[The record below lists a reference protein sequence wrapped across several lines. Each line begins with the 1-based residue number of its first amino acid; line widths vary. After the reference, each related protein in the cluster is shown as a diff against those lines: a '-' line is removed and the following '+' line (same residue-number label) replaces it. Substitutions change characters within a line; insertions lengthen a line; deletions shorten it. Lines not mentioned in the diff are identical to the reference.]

1 MKKEISNKSNLQ
13 VLHEDNHIIVVNKR
27 VGDIVQGDK
36 TGDKPLSDMVKEYIK
51 DKYNKPGEVFLG
63 VVHRLDRPTTGIVVF
78 AKTSKALT
86 RMNELFSKRE
96 TQKTYWAVV
105 KNKPEKPEDQLV
117 HFLKR
122 NEKNNTSK
130 AHIKEVPE
138 SKLASLDYKII
149 KELNNYFALEINL
162 HTGRHHQIR
171 AQLSAIGSPIKGDL
185 KYGFDRSN
193 PDGGI
198 HLHAR
203 KLVFIHP
210 VSKENLEIIAPTP
223 NDMNPKK
230 PGPFNVYNSEIRY
243 QWLHNSTAK
252 IQHQWNCRQQRRT
265 EMRVKSVL
273 KSQAE
278 QKCIVND
285 LNKKLENNDWI
296 GLLEGTQDS
305 EVQFAISKND
315 KVSALKRA

>member
-1 MKKEISNKSNLQ
+1 LTEKIISTKNNLQ
-13 VLHEDNHIIVVNKR
+13 ILHEDNHIIVINKR

-36 TGDKPLSDMVKEYIK
+36 TGDKPLSEVVKEYLK

-78 AKTSKALT
+78 AKTSKALE
-86 RMNELFSKRE
+86 RLNKMFSERE
-96 TQKTYWAVV
+96 TKKTYWAIV
-105 KNKPEKPEDQLV
+105 KNKPPKNEDNLI

-130 AHIKEVPE
+130 AHLKEVPE
-138 SKLASLDYKII
+138 SKKASLDYKII
-149 KELNNYFALEINL
+149 KELNHYFGLEINL

-171 AQLSAIGSPIKGDL
+171 AQLQAIGCPIKGDL

-210 VSKENLEIIAPTP
+210 VTKQELTLVAPTP
-223 NDMNPKK
+223 DD
-230 PGPFNVYNSEIRY
+230 VI
-243 QWLHNSTAK
+243 
-252 IQHQWNCRQQRRT
+252 WN
-265 EMRVKSVL
+265 
-273 KSQAE
+273 A
-278 QKCIVND
+278 
-285 LNKKLENNDWI
+285 
-296 GLLEGTQDS
+296 
-305 EVQFAISKND
+305 F
-315 KVSALKRA
+315 